1 MRRRITTLAA
11 ATMFLLL
18 LSAQIANAATTSAQI
33 QVSVQVIAN
42 CRIVVTDLAFG
53 AYDPLV
59 EHSTAALDGSAN
71 VQVLCTKNLRATV
84 LMDDNSGVA
93 SRFMRSGSDSLP
105 YAIFSDASRTKVW
118 GTGANAIQITGTGT
132 SPQELTVFGRIPAGQ
147 VVPAGWYTDAVTA
160 TVDF

>member
-18 LSAQIANAATTSAQI
+18 SARIANAATTSAQI

-59 EHSTAALDGSAN
+59 QHSTQALDGSAN

-84 LMDDNSGVA
+84 LMDESGIA
-93 SRFMRSGSDSLP
+93 SRAMHSGPDSLS
-105 YAIFSDASRTKVW
+105 YAIFSDASRTNAW
-118 GTGANAIQITGTGT
+118 GTGANAIQITGTGS

-147 VVPAGWYTDAVTA
+147 VIPAGWYTDAVTA

>member
-11 ATMFLLL
+11 AAMFLLL
-18 LSAQIANAATTSAQI
+18 SARIANAASTSAQI

-42 CRIVVTDLAFG
+42 CRIVVSDLAFG

-59 EHSTAALDGSAN
+59 QHSTQPLDGTAN
-71 VQVLCTKNLRATV
+71 VQVLCTKNLRANV
-84 LMDDNSGVA
+84 LMDDSGNA
-93 SRFMRSGSDSLP
+93 SRDMHSGSDLLS
-105 YAIFSDASRTKVW
+105 YAIFSDGARSKTW
-118 GTGANAIQITGTGT
+118 GTGANAIQITGTGN
-132 SPQELTVFGRIPAGQ
+132 SPQELTVFGRIPGGQ